1 MRSNGAAHPM
11 GDGDG
16 HQRHRHRPDEGRP
29 RDAEVAEHAEPA
41 EPSGRA
47 AAGGEHDDGHAERG
61 TARWCRARTGRRA
74 GCGTASAS
82 ACRTTERGAG
92 EHRGPGA
99 RQADLAHHY
108 QRPPPGVVGIDERS
122 DDGDGR
128 EAHRAERQRR
138 DHRDHQRRTKPPQ
151 HPRAPPTHR
160 HPLGVSR
167 FPQAEIERA
176 RSISRPRIGG
186 GAERMGD
193 QRHVSRR
200 GGG

>member
-1 MRSNGAAHPM
+1 MPRHPM

-61 TARWCRARTGRRA
+61 TARGAEHERVGERIAEQRLHL
-74 GCGTASAS
+74 SA
-82 ACRTTERGAG
+82 AQRERGAG
-92 EHRGPGA
+92 QHGGSGA

-151 HPRAPPTHR
+151 HPRRSADSPP
-160 HPLGVSR
+160 PSR
-167 FPQAEIERA
+167 NFKISTSKIERA
-176 RSISRPRIGG
+176 ASIQPLESAAGRNGWEINGTSAGG
-186 GAERMGD
+186 E
-193 QRHVSRR
+193 
-200 GGG
+200 GG